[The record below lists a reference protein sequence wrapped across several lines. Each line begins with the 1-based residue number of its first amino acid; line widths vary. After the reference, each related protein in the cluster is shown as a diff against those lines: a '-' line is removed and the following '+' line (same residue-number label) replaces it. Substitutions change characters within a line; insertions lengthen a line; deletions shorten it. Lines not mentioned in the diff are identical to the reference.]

1 MATRAPRQCCDGHS
15 SGRLHAGSLVIPC
28 ALGRAG
34 VRHRKREGDLATPA
48 GNFQLLSGFF
58 RTDKTCRRA
67 WPIPM
72 RPLRTSDGWCDDP
85 SSATYNRRIN
95 LPNLARHEKLWRED
109 GVYDFILV
117 LNYNLRPRRKY
128 RGSAIF
134 LHCARPGF
142 EPTEGC
148 IALNRDDL
156 RRLLPRLAKG
166 AVISVRQ

>member
-1 MATRAPRQCCDGHS
+1 
-15 SGRLHAGSLVIPC
+15 
-28 ALGRAG
+28 
-34 VRHRKREGDLATPA
+34 
-48 GNFQLLSGFF
+48 
-58 RTDKTCRRA
+58 
-67 WPIPM
+67 M